1 MITFLKTY
9 GTLILG
15 PIIALSIL
23 FYPSELDYLQQRFL
37 AIFSLTVFYWLFGN
51 IPLFVTGFLGV
62 SLSIIFGLDS
72 ASKILA
78 SFSNSIIFLFLG
90 GFLLAKAFNNSG
102 LDNRISLYLLTR
114 KFIKGSISKL
124 ILVLI
129 LLTAI
134 FSMWISNTATVAM
147 MLPLVIG
154 ALKSLNITNK
164 KTVSLILLSIAY
176 SASIGGIGT
185 PIGSTPN
192 IIGIG
197 MLSELINIKLTFF
210 DWIKIGMPLSFLFL
224 FILFFI
230 IKFSIRND
238 QIYFDNSFLLKEY
251 KKLPTLSSYEIQ
263 TFVVFISTVFFWL
276 LPSISQLF
284 SFKIP
289 INLDPGVVVLFT
301 SSILFI
307 LPFNS
312 ERKILLASDI
322 KNIDWSS
329 LLLFGAGIA
338 LGKLLFDLGLA
349 NMAGNYLI
357 TLVRDW
363 NLFLL
368 LLIFFGAIIFF
379 TEFTSNTASANII
392 IPIIISLSTKLN
404 LDPILMTMG
413 VSIACSLAFML
424 PIATPPNAIVYG
436 TEMVSKDE
444 MLKNGFVL
452 NIIFSLLLTV
462 IIYLIA

>member
-15 PIIALSIL
+15 PIIALCIL
-23 FYPSELDYLQQRFL
+23 FIPSELDYLQQRFL

-154 ALKSLNITNK
+154 ALKSLKITNK
-164 KTVSLILLSIAY
+164 KTISLILLSIAY

-263 TFVVFISTVFFWL
+263 TFIVFISTVFFWL
-276 LPSISQLF
+276 LPSIGQLL

-357 TLVRDW
+357 TLVREW

-368 LLIFFGAIIFF
+368 LLILFGSIIFF

-444 MLKNGFVL
+444 MLKNGFFL
-452 NIIFSLLLTV
+452 NIIFSLLLTMIV
-462 IIYLIA
+462 YLIA